1 MARVLAFIGFYVI
14 VYIILVVFFRGM
26 RGGGYIA
33 LSGSVRGFNRS
44 WMDLST
50 KRFTKLTEGNMWVV
64 WSENVL
70 SYSLVVLVGID
81 FGI

>member
-1 MARVLAFIGFYVI
+1 MGWIGSFIGFYVND
-14 VYIILVVFFRGM
+14 YIYLVVFFRGM
-26 RGGGYIA
+26 RGGVYMA

-44 WMDLST
+44 WMDFIT
-50 KRFTKLTEGNMWVV
+50 KRFTKLTEGYMWIV
-64 WSENVL
+64 WSVSLL

>member
-1 MARVLAFIGFYVI
+1 MGWIGSSIGYYVN

-33 LSGSVRGFNRS
+33 LSGSMRGFNRS

-50 KRFTKLTEGNMWVV
+50 KRFTKLREGNREKYVTRIGVV
-64 WSENVL
+64 HISGSVRRNF
-70 SYSLVVLVGID
+70 I
-81 FGI
+81 